1 MRTLS
6 LLVVTTL
13 SLVALAACG
22 RDPAETNAAY
32 ENDCGLVADD
42 LALSLDEND
51 ALVVTYP
58 EGFGATYVGVS
69 RGGDRVYAAGSYCG
83 DGIIIAMGFCDNRPG
98 PVFSS
103 PLETADVETTHYAT
117 TGIEVEGDPVL
128 VRDVDYD
135 VEVAFVDDADPFTCS
150 SVVQVQK
157 RF

>member
-1 MRTLS
+1 MRANAS
-6 LLVVTTL
+6 L
-13 SLVALAACG
+13 ALAALALASLAGCG

-42 LALSLDEND
+42 IVLSLDEND
-51 ALVVTYP
+51 ALVASYP
-58 EGFGATYVGVS
+58 EGFGATYIGVS

-135 VEVAFVDDADPFTCS
+135 VEIAFVDDADPFTCS
-150 SVVQVQK
+150 SVLQVQK